1 MAGFAYVNFVI
12 DVVAGRVVGWRVS
25 HSLRSDLA
33 LDARELCSMSV
44 ANAWGGTSQIGD
56 WGKMSED

>member
-1 MAGFAYVNFVI
+1 
-12 DVVAGRVVGWRVS
+12 VS